1 MAFFSSKPKA
11 RTPTPSVPSVPKQDK
26 PLEPPIQVKEIGSRL
41 EPWVEDVA
49 LLYATG
55 QIGETAATL
64 NRYILE
70 HSGSKDILPW
80 LMLFDIHEAQGSKG
94 LFEDLAMDFAVRFER
109 SPPAWSPPNAPTKPA
124 ESTASSFSFGAQMTG
139 VDKGRLQHFL
149 REASTTTQVKLDF
162 TGTPAPTP
170 VYARAILEC
179 IEQVRK
185 LGKPIDV
192 VGGPAFVVRLNSACG
207 SERGEQPVWLLL
219 LAIEELLGDRNGFE
233 EIALKYAMRFE
244 ISPPSYTAPATAPSK
259 PEDAPARPS
268 GDAFAMEGSLD
279 HRATSQLQELSEYAA
294 GRTRIEVDMSRVGRI
309 DFAATGLFLDTLNRL
324 HTRGCQ
330 VTVKN
335 CNHLVSALL
344 QLIGADQHAVVLTR
358 KRT

>member
-1 MAFFSSKPKA
+1 MALFSSKPKA
-11 RTPTPSVPSVPKQDK
+11 HAPATPSAPKRDK
-26 PLEPPIQVKEIGSRL
+26 PADPPIQVKEIGSQL
-41 EPWVEDVA
+41 EPWVEEVA

-55 QIGETAATL
+55 QVGETAAAL
-64 NRYILE
+64 NRHILE

-109 SPPAWSPPNAPTKPA
+109 SPPAWSPPNAPAKPT
-124 ESTASSFSFGAQMTG
+124 ESTASTYAFGAQMTG

-149 REASTTTQVKLDF
+149 REAATAAQVKLDF
-162 TGTPAPTP
+162 SGTPAPTP

-179 IEQVRK
+179 IEQARK
-185 LGKPIDV
+185 LGKPIDI

-244 ISPPSYTAPATAPSK
+244 ISPPSYTAPAS
-259 PEDAPARPS
+259 APAQPEYAPAKAT
-268 GDAFAMEGSLD
+268 GDAYVIEGSLD

-294 GRTRIEVDMSRVGRI
+294 GRTHVEVDMSRVARL

-324 HTRGCQ
+324 HARGCQ
-330 VTVKN
+330 VTVKH

-344 QLIGADQHAVVLTR
+344 QLIGADQHATLLAR
-358 KRT
+358 KRA